1 MRACVFFS
9 HLSHLLSLLSVY
21 LPFSLLSVL
30 FSLLSLGAS
39 LARFA
44 RELSDTL
51 LCPLFYV
58 FFSLFLSCGRSGGVV
73 RCFFELVGA
82 PWALWGALGKLFESS
97 QGVFGS
103 SFASLFELSVSRHT
117 LGALI
122 FRI

>member
-1 MRACVFFS
+1 MLYNVFSLFLTFS
-9 HLSHLLSLLSVY
+9 LFLSLVFVFSIFLSLL
-21 LPFSLLSVL
+21 LS
-30 FSLLSLGAS
+30 
-39 LARFA
+39 
-44 RELSDTL
+44 
-51 LCPLFYV
+51 FYV
-58 FFSLFLSCGRSGGVV
+58 FFSLFLSCGRSGAVV

>member
-1 MRACVFFS
+1 MRACVFF
-9 HLSHLLSLLSVY
+9 LLVLLFFYKKMLVFY
-21 LPFSLLSVL
+21 L
-30 FSLLSLGAS
+30 
-39 LARFA
+39 
-44 RELSDTL
+44 
-51 LCPLFYV
+51 
-58 FFSLFLSCGRSGGVV
+58 FFCFFCIFLSCGRSGGVV